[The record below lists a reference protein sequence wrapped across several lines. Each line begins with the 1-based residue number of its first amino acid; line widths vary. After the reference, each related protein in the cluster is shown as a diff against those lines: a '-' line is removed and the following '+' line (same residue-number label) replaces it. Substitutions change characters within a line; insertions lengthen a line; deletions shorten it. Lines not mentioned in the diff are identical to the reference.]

1 MRKQYPWIAI
11 ITGSVSIFAAW
22 LLRMAPMEESFIIT
36 FLISWVVC
44 TGILLIPEAVGCH
57 IANRSSRPFVANR
70 NSFICA
76 GVLMLVTIGFVCW
89 DLLGSR
95 GYLRGF
101 VAFLALI
108 TIGVPSLL
116 SVIINTANL
125 IYKRQL
131 IKKSKYIQHALE
143 NHRRVRLRPFL
154 PWFIA
159 LGIAMLSD
167 TLFCLLVYRR
177 FMFLPDYA
185 VLSTIITIVLQL
197 AIVVAIA
204 EIIGTLVKQLTKIS
218 FVGNILALAAN
229 AYYIVTSIVYLG
241 QLDTSAQNNAQNTY
255 AVYAELIL
263 LCIFSVSEIVWL
275 VLRVRSMKN
284 RT

>member
-1 MRKQYPWIAI
+1 MRKQYPWIAF

-22 LLRMAPMEESFIIT
+22 LLRMAPIDESFIMI
-36 FLISWVVC
+36 FLISWVGC

-125 IYKRQL
+125 IYKREH

-143 NHRRVRLRPFL
+143 NQRRVRLRPFL

-159 LGIAMLSD
+159 LGVAMLSD
-167 TLFCLLVYRR
+167 TLLCLLVYRD
-177 FMFLPDYA
+177 FMFRPDYA
-185 VLSTIITIVLQL
+185 VLSAIIIVLQL

-204 EIIGTLVKQLTKIS
+204 EIVGTLVKQLTKIS

-229 AYYIVTSIVYLG
+229 VYYIVTSIVYLG
-241 QLDTSAQNNAQNTY
+241 QLDTATQYHAQNTY
-255 AVYAELIL
+255 AVYADLIL
-263 LCIFSVSEIVWL
+263 LCIFSTSEIVWL

>member
-1 MRKQYPWIAI
+1 MMPI
-11 ITGSVSIFAAW
+11 
-22 LLRMAPMEESFIIT
+22 EERFIIE
-36 FLISWVVC
+36 FLISWIVC
-44 TGILLIPEAVGCH
+44 TGILLLPEAVGCH

-108 TIGVPSLL
+108 TIGAPSLI
-116 SVIINTANL
+116 SVIINVANL
-125 IYKRQL
+125 IYKKHL
-131 IKKSKYIQHALE
+131 IKKGRYSLE

-159 LGIAMLSD
+159 LGIAMLAD
-167 TLFCLLVYRR
+167 TLFCLLGHRR

-197 AIVVAIA
+197 AIVIAIA

-218 FVGNILALAAN
+218 FVGNILALAAS
-229 AYYIVTSIVYLG
+229 AYHIVTSVVYLG
-241 QLDTSAQNNAQNTY
+241 QLDTAVQNHAQNTY
-255 AVYAELIL
+255 AVYAQLII
-263 LCIFSVSEIVWL
+263 LCAFAAAETVWL
-275 VLRVRSMKN
+275 ILRVRSMKN